1 MILRETLASNFS
13 GGADVDIS
21 GDCKYISIA
30 YSSGVSA
37 FEGDGYSYNLTEVLN
52 ESQNSSILLFYEY
65 CPARKIKMS
74 VFLESILSNSLFHF
88 SFLLFYLFE
97 KFKSRNWSIYISGK
111 MHDFFFFKK
120 KYLRRG
126 IQLYRQR
133 NLPIMNWKVIHNNL
147 WEFEKNWDPLRI

>member
-52 ESQNSSILLFYEY
+52 ESQNSITTMSNYGEILTY
-65 CPARKIKMS
+65 S
-74 VFLESILSNSLFHF
+74 HNSES
-88 SFLLFYLFE
+88 SFL
-97 KFKSRNWSIYISGK
+97 
-111 MHDFFFFKK
+111 
-120 KYLRRG
+120 
-126 IQLYRQR
+126 
-133 NLPIMNWKVIHNNL
+133 
-147 WEFEKNWDPLRI
+147 